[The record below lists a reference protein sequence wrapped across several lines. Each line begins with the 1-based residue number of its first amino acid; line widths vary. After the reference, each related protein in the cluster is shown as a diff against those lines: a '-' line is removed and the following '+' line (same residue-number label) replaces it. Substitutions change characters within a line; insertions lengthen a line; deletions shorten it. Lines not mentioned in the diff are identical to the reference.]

1 MQDVLWLPFIIAS
14 LAVITIPGQDMM
26 LIMTKSIAAGT
37 RAGMLTAAGV
47 SSGLIVHTII
57 VSLGLG
63 SVIMASAL
71 LFTAIKIAG
80 ACYLFYL
87 GYQLIKSEGNVDVR
101 QLNGK
106 RQGRLSL
113 FLYGAASN
121 ISNPKI
127 LIFYLAFLPQF
138 VRQGSA
144 SPVLTIFCMG
154 IVFAALTFLMKMP
167 VAIFSG
173 LLSAWF
179 KKNVAVLKWFMRAS
193 GGILILTGL
202 KVLAEKRA

>member
-14 LAVITIPGQDMM
+14 LAVISLPGQDMM
-26 LIMTKSIAAGT
+26 LIMTKSIATGT
-37 RAGMLTAAGV
+37 TAGMLTAAGV
-47 SSGLIVHTII
+47 STGLIVHTII

-63 SVIMASAL
+63 SLIMASAF
-71 LFTAIKIAG
+71 LFTAIKVTG

-87 GYQLIKSEGNVDVR
+87 GYQLIKSDGSVEAR
-101 QLNGK
+101 QTNGK
-106 RQGRLSL
+106 GQGWFSL

-138 VRQGSA
+138 VKPGSG

-173 LLSAWF
+173 ILSAWF
-179 KKNVAVLKWFMRAS
+179 KKNAVVLKWFMRTS
-193 GGILILTGL
+193 GGVLILTGL
-202 KVLAEKRA
+202 KVLAEKRT